1 MHGKKP
7 HCGLVPYINMT
18 VKYSEKTFYWHYAWV
33 IVLIIFGM
41 QIVGS
46 SIRMA
51 FGVFVDPLEQRFAWS
66 QSNIGIAYAIGM
78 IVTAISSPWAGNLGD
93 RLGAKK
99 TMYLGVILFLIGMI
113 LTAFIRNWF
122 SWEFNVF
129 NIQISLGL
137 LHFWISYGVILGVAQ
152 SIF

>member
-1 MHGKKP
+1 MHGKKL

-33 IVLIIFGM
+33 IVFIIFGM

-66 QSNIGIAYAIGM
+66 Q
-78 IVTAISSPWAGNLGD
+78 
-93 RLGAKK
+93 
-99 TMYLGVILFLIGMI
+99 
-113 LTAFIRNWF
+113 
-122 SWEFNVF
+122 
-129 NIQISLGL
+129 
-137 LHFWISYGVILGVAQ
+137 
-152 SIF
+152 